1 MADEQKTLSG
11 QINNLATRVA
21 QEIKTL
27 KGQAVNTSTFVPKVG
42 DRGALAGYERF
53 TEEHADGGTHDFNI
67 YANSPDV
74 INCPST
80 LGSVVFNVF
89 GNSVWDATNNSVT
102 ALDYKTS
109 WIKIFKIQYG
119 DSLQF
124 PSDAVLLN
132 MTDRMPDADAGDTY
146 VFFWNGDK
154 LFINQ
159 IKAAE

>member
-1 MADEQKTLSG
+1 MADEQKTFFG
-11 QINNLATRVA
+11 QVNALATRVA
-21 QEIKTL
+21 QEIKALKEQAANMSTL
-27 KGQAVNTSTFVPKVG
+27 VPKSG
-42 DRGALAGYERF
+42 DRGELGGYERF
-53 TEEHADGGTHDFNI
+53 TEEYAESGTHDLNI

-119 DSLQF
+119 DCLEF
-124 PSDAVLLN
+124 PSNAVLLN
-132 MTDRMPDADAGDTY
+132 MTDRMPDAGAGDTY

-159 IKAAE
+159 IKAEE